1 MEREINKRFGDG
13 ERVEERPVEGV
24 EKRDQR
30 REQLKESYGR
40 REAGRPAEGR
50 EPDSK
55 ATTSDNGERERRR
68 ERESDGERGGERER
82 LRERRRE

>member
-1 MEREINKRFGDG
+1 MEREIDKRICDG

-55 ATTSDNGERERRR
+55 AMTSDGEESKRQRRERR
-68 ERESDGERGGERER
+68 
-82 LRERRRE
+82 